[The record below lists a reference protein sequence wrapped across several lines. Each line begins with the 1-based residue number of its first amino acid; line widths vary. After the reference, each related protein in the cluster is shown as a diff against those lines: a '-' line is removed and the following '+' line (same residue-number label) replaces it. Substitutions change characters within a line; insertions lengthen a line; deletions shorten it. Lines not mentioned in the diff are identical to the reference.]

1 MKTLRQKIEE
11 KIEKEHKNLE
21 SSITWLNVR
30 RIISG
35 SILVLSALAMYASGP
50 DAGLVFFLFFVL
62 PSLIIYW
69 LQTNKVKKKQSKL
82 LELEK
87 TILSGK
93 E

>member
-1 MKTLRQKIEE
+1 MKTLQQKIESKLE
-11 KIEKEHKNLE
+11 KQHSDLE
-21 SSITWLNVR
+21 SSIMWLNIR

-35 SILVLSALAMYASGP
+35 SILVLSALAMYVSGP

-69 LQTNKVKKKQSKL
+69 LQTNKVKKKQSEL

-93 E
+93 